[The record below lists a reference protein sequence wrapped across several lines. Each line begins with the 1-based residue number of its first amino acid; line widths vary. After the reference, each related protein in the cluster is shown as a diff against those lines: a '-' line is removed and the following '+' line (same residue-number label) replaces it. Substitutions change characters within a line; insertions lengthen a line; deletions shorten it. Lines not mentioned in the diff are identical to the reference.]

1 MELQDIRNKIDRV
14 DDEIFTLFAERM
26 ALAREVA
33 KEKKKEG
40 TGIRNRMRE
49 REILQ
54 RQAKK
59 DPQLATY
66 TRMLYN
72 TLFSVSKSLQ
82 WSETNGK
89 GDIREKIR
97 FLDGPFPREGVIA
110 VQGTE
115 GSYSQQAAERMFPMG
130 EVMFFRTFADVF
142 QAVKQGLCDF
152 GVVPIENSSNGS
164 VKEVFEVLS
173 HYDFSVVRET
183 KLFIDHRLLVKP
195 GVKLEEIREIF
206 SQRQAL
212 GQCSDFLLK
221 HPEIR
226 AEEYMDTAMAAAF
239 VANSERRDVASLS
252 SKYCAELY
260 GLEALPVKIQNS
272 ENNYTRFLCITKD
285 VEVYPGSN
293 KISLMVSAP
302 HEPGGLYH
310 ILARFA
316 ALGLNITKLES
327 RSISGQDFE
336 FNFYFDFE
344 GSLEMPEVRWLMQD
358 LRDNSE
364 RFQFLGNT
372 CSTGRSVHSLWY
384 M

>member
-221 HPEIR
+221 HPQIR

-364 RFQFLGNT
+364 RFQFLGNYQT
-372 CSTGRSVHSLWY
+372 V
-384 M
+384 

>member
-272 ENNYTRFLCITKD
+272 ENNYTRFLCISKD

-344 GSLEMPEVRWLMQD
+344 GSLEMSEVRWLMQD

-364 RFQFLGNT
+364 RFQFLGNYQT
-372 CSTGRSVHSLWY
+372 V
-384 M
+384 

>member
-344 GSLEMPEVRWLMQD
+344 GSLEMSEVRWLMQD

-364 RFQFLGNT
+364 RFQFLGNYQT
-372 CSTGRSVHSLWY
+372 V
-384 M
+384 

>member
-1 MELQDIRNKIDRV
+1 MELQDIRNKIDRL

-358 LRDNSE
+358 LHDNSE
-364 RFQFLGNT
+364 RFQFLGNYQT
-372 CSTGRSVHSLWY
+372 V
-384 M
+384 

>member
-183 KLFIDHRLLVKP
+183 KLFIDHRFLVKP

-364 RFQFLGNT
+364 RFQFLGNYQT
-372 CSTGRSVHSLWY
+372 V
-384 M
+384 

>member
-364 RFQFLGNT
+364 RFQFLGNYLT
-372 CSTGRSVHSLWY
+372 V
-384 M
+384 

>member
-272 ENNYTRFLCITKD
+272 ENNYTRYLCITKD

-364 RFQFLGNT
+364 RFQFLGNYQT
-372 CSTGRSVHSLWY
+372 V
-384 M
+384 

>member
-40 TGIRNRMRE
+40 TGMRNRMRE

-364 RFQFLGNT
+364 RFQFLGNYQT
-372 CSTGRSVHSLWY
+372 V
-384 M
+384 

>member
-358 LRDNSE
+358 LHDNSE
-364 RFQFLGNT
+364 RFQFLGNYQT
-372 CSTGRSVHSLWY
+372 V
-384 M
+384 

>member
-364 RFQFLGNT
+364 RFQFLGNYQT
-372 CSTGRSVHSLWY
+372 V
-384 M
+384 

>member
-89 GDIREKIR
+89 DDIREKIR

-221 HPEIR
+221 HPQIR

-364 RFQFLGNT
+364 RFQFLGNYQT
-372 CSTGRSVHSLWY
+372 V
-384 M
+384 